1 MPKSGAITQKAILDA
16 ANRIVI
22 EQGVERLTLEQVAAE
37 AGISKG
43 GLLYHFPT
51 KEALIKGMINH
62 YLERFT
68 EDFNEASEKDGDTP
82 GRWNRS
88 YLTTTFADNQ
98 RIPRMS
104 SGLLAA
110 VATDPSLLAPLQE
123 RFREWV
129 SLLYQD
135 GIDPTTA
142 AIVHLVADGLWLVEL
157 FGLSAPDETMKGK
170 VLQAMDEMIQQS
182 VKNNSA
188 DAKGKR

>member
-1 MPKSGAITQKAILDA
+1 MPKSGMNTQKAILDA

-22 EQGVERLTLEQVAAE
+22 QQGVERLTLEQVAAE

-51 KEALIKGMINH
+51 KEALIKGMINQ

-68 EDFNEASEKDGDTP
+68 EDFNQAAEKEGDTP

-98 RIPRMS
+98 RTPRMS

-110 VATDPSLLAPLQE
+110 IATDPGLLAPLQE
-123 RFREWV
+123 RFREWLA
-129 SLLYQD
+129 LLDQD

-142 AIVHLVADGLWLVEL
+142 AIIRLVADGLWLVEL
-157 FGLSAPDETMKGK
+157 FGLSAPDAAMKGK
-170 VLQAMDEMIQQS
+170 ILQAVEEMIHQA
-182 VKNNSA
+182 VKVRST
-188 DAKGKR
+188 

>member
-1 MPKSGAITQKAILDA
+1 MPKSGANTQKAILDA

-51 KEALIKGMINH
+51 KEALIKGMISH

-68 EDFNEASEKDGDTP
+68 ADFNQTAEKEGDTP

-98 RIPRMS
+98 RTPRMS

-129 SLLYQD
+129 ALLDQD
-135 GIDPTTA
+135 GVDPTIA

-157 FGLSAPDETMKGK
+157 FGLAAPDEAMKSK
-170 VLQAMDEMIQQS
+170 VLQALEEMIHQA
-182 VKNNSA
+182 VKVNARSS
-188 DAKGKR
+188 

>member
-1 MPKSGAITQKAILDA
+1 MPKSGANTQKAILDA
-16 ANRIVI
+16 ANRIVLT
-22 EQGVERLTLEQVAAE
+22 QGVDHLTLEQVAAE

-43 GLLYHFPT
+43 GLLYHFPS

-68 EDFNEASEKDGDTP
+68 QDFNAAAGNAVDSA

-98 RIPRMS
+98 RVPRMS

-110 VATDPSLLAPLQE
+110 IATDPSLLAPLQE

-129 SLLYQD
+129 SLLDQD

-142 AIVHLVADGLWLVEL
+142 TIVRLVADGLWLVEL
-157 FGLSAPDETMKGK
+157 FGLAAPDEAMKGK
-170 VLQAMDEMIQQS
+170 VLRAMEDMIRKS
-182 VKNNSA
+182 ETGSS
-188 DAKGKR
+188 

>member
-1 MPKSGAITQKAILDA
+1 MPKSGANTQKAILDA
-16 ANRIVI
+16 ANRIVL
-22 EQGVERLTLEQVAAE
+22 EQGVEHLTLEQVAAE

-62 YLERFT
+62 YLKRFT
-68 EDFNEASEKDGDTP
+68 EDFSQAAEIEGETP

-98 RIPRMS
+98 RTPRMS

-110 VATDPSLLAPLQE
+110 IATDPGLLTPLQE

-129 SLLYQD
+129 ALLSQD

-142 AIVHLVADGLWLVEL
+142 AIIRLVADGLWLVEL
-157 FGLSAPDETMKGK
+157 FGLSAPDEATKEK
-170 VLQAMDEMIQQS
+170 VLQAMDDLIRHS
-182 VKNNSA
+182 VK
-188 DAKGKR
+188 

>member
-1 MPKSGAITQKAILDA
+1 MPKSGANTQKAILDA

-22 EQGVERLTLEQVAAE
+22 GQGVERLTLEQVAAE

-43 GLLYHFPT
+43 GLLYHFRT
-51 KEALIKGMINH
+51 KEALIKGMINY
-62 YLERFT
+62 YLARFA
-68 EDFNEASEKDGDTP
+68 EDFSQAAEKEGETP

-110 VATDPSLLAPLQE
+110 IATDPSLLAPLQE

-129 SLLYQD
+129 ALLDQD

-142 AIVHLVADGLWLVEL
+142 AIIRLVADGLWLIEL
-157 FGLSAPDETMKGK
+157 FGLSAPDEVMKGK
-170 VLQAMDEMIQQS
+170 ILQAMEDLIHQS
-182 VKNNSA
+182 VKMQS
-188 DAKGKR
+188 